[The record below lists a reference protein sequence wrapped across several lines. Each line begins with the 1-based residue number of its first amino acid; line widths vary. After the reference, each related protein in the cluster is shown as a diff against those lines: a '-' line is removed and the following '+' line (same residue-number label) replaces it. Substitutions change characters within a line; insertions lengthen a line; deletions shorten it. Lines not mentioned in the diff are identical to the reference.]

1 MALVLGITLVSFNRA
16 DFVPTNPAAARAA
29 ASAYDAINPGS
40 ELPHAITANEDC
52 ANYPDYPCFNPVS
65 FALTNV
71 IPASNSNLR
80 PDWTTSSQA
89 SVLVTWRF
97 PVLRIS
103 SWIFTAIL
111 VAGVTGLLRKT

>member
-1 MALVLGITLVSFNRA
+1 MNFPR
-16 DFVPTNPAAARAA
+16 
-29 ASAYDAINPGS
+29 
-40 ELPHAITANEDC
+40 AITANDDS
-52 ANYPDYPCFNPVS
+52 ANYPDYPCFNPVN
-65 FALTNV
+65 FALTKV

-89 SVLVTWRF
+89 SVLVTWGF